1 MALEQKQSSDF
12 KRVVLFVRGMTCSS
26 CASRI
31 EKTIS
36 GLHGVMQARVNFG
49 TEQMFVDLDPNKI
62 FLPKIIQSIK
72 KIGFEVLISQKTL
85 PIKGLNCASCVARVE
100 NKLGGFYGVLDAQV
114 NLATNRV
121 AIDYISSVSEV
132 CEFQDALRDIGYTL
146 LLGDENNDQVI
157 DFAEDHNFD
166 ESTPLF
172 QRFIFSLSV
181 AVLVFL
187 SGMDSVKNFLHESYF
202 IENNLLLL
210 LLATPVQFWG
220 GWIFYR
226 RAWAGVMHGYSDMN
240 TLIVIGTSAA
250 YLYSL
255 GVTVYPNFFLG
266 YGQKPLVYFD
276 SSVMIITLVL
286 MGRLLEAKAKTKASN
301 AIRELI
307 GLKPKTAR
315 VERDNVEI
323 DIPVVEVVHG
333 EVITVRPGEKI
344 PVDGVIM
351 SGSSSIDE
359 SMISGESVPVDK
371 KPDDPVIGGSLN
383 KTGAFK
389 MRATHL
395 GRDSVLSKIVRLVI
409 EAQGSKAP
417 IQRLVD
423 RVSSIFVPF
432 VIGVATFS
440 FFCWWTFGEYINLP
454 TSPFTFA
461 LMIFISIMVIA
472 CPCALGL
479 ATPTAI
485 MVGTGR
491 GAELG
496 VLVKGGDIL
505 EKVGKLDVIFFD
517 KTGTLT
523 QGTPEVID
531 VIENPGAGISKEN
544 LLVYVASLEK
554 QSEHPLAEAVVREAK
569 KNNLNLL
576 EVQNF
581 KALPGFGVMALLGQQ
596 QMILGNMGLM
606 LNNGIDVGGWVDR
619 LEKLSRQGKTLMVLA
634 VSKKIVGVITTSDV
648 IRPHAKD
655 TVDRLK
661 GLGLDIGIITGD
673 NRYVAE
679 VIAKELNIKTV
690 LSEVLPGSKSNEIKK
705 MQAKGLT
712 VGMVGDGINDAP
724 ALAQA
729 DLGIAVGSGADVAIE
744 ASDIT
749 LMSNDLTAVV
759 DAIELSNKTMAK
771 VKQNLFWAFFYN
783 CLGIPIAAGMLY
795 PIFGILLSPVYA
807 ALAMTLS
814 SVSVISNSLLLKK
827 FTPKARIL

>member
-1 MALEQKQSSDF
+1 
-12 KRVVLFVRGMTCSS
+12 
-26 CASRI
+26 
-31 EKTIS
+31 
-36 GLHGVMQARVNFG
+36 
-49 TEQMFVDLDPNKI
+49 
-62 FLPKIIQSIK
+62 
-72 KIGFEVLISQKTL
+72 
-85 PIKGLNCASCVARVE
+85 
-100 NKLGGFYGVLDAQV
+100 
-114 NLATNRV
+114 
-121 AIDYISSVSEV
+121 
-132 CEFQDALRDIGYTL
+132 
-146 LLGDENNDQVI
+146 
-157 DFAEDHNFD
+157 
-166 ESTPLF
+166 
-172 QRFIFSLSV
+172 
-181 AVLVFL
+181 
-187 SGMDSVKNFLHESYF
+187 
-202 IENNLLLL
+202 
-210 LLATPVQFWG
+210 
-220 GWIFYR
+220 
-226 RAWAGVMHGYSDMN
+226 
-240 TLIVIGTSAA
+240 
-250 YLYSL
+250 
-255 GVTVYPNFFLG
+255 
-266 YGQKPLVYFD
+266 
-276 SSVMIITLVL
+276 
-286 MGRLLEAKAKTKASN
+286 
-301 AIRELI
+301 
-307 GLKPKTAR
+307 
-315 VERDNVEI
+315 
-323 DIPVVEVVHG
+323 
-333 EVITVRPGEKI
+333 
-344 PVDGVIM
+344 
-351 SGSSSIDE
+351 
-359 SMISGESVPVDK
+359 
-371 KPDDPVIGGSLN
+371 
-383 KTGAFK
+383 
-389 MRATHL
+389 
-395 GRDSVLSKIVRLVI
+395 
-409 EAQGSKAP
+409 
-417 IQRLVD
+417 
-423 RVSSIFVPF
+423 
-432 VIGVATFS
+432 
-440 FFCWWTFGEYINLP
+440 
-454 TSPFTFA
+454 
-461 LMIFISIMVIA
+461 
-472 CPCALGL
+472 
-479 ATPTAI
+479 
-485 MVGTGR
+485 
-491 GAELG
+491 

-661 GLGLDIGIITGD
+661 GLGLDIGILTGD

-771 VKQNLFWAFFYN
+771 VKQNLFWAFFIIVWVFQLLQGCCIQY
-783 CLGIPIAAGMLY
+783 LGFY
-795 PIFGILLSPVYA
+795 
-807 ALAMTLS
+807 
-814 SVSVISNSLLLKK
+814 
-827 FTPKARIL
+827 

>member
-1 MALEQKQSSDF
+1 
-12 KRVVLFVRGMTCSS
+12 
-26 CASRI
+26 
-31 EKTIS
+31 
-36 GLHGVMQARVNFG
+36 
-49 TEQMFVDLDPNKI
+49 
-62 FLPKIIQSIK
+62 
-72 KIGFEVLISQKTL
+72 
-85 PIKGLNCASCVARVE
+85 
-100 NKLGGFYGVLDAQV
+100 
-114 NLATNRV
+114 
-121 AIDYISSVSEV
+121 
-132 CEFQDALRDIGYTL
+132 
-146 LLGDENNDQVI
+146 
-157 DFAEDHNFD
+157 
-166 ESTPLF
+166 
-172 QRFIFSLSV
+172 
-181 AVLVFL
+181 
-187 SGMDSVKNFLHESYF
+187 
-202 IENNLLLL
+202 
-210 LLATPVQFWG
+210 
-220 GWIFYR
+220 
-226 RAWAGVMHGYSDMN
+226 
-240 TLIVIGTSAA
+240 
-250 YLYSL
+250 
-255 GVTVYPNFFLG
+255 
-266 YGQKPLVYFD
+266 
-276 SSVMIITLVL
+276 
-286 MGRLLEAKAKTKASN
+286 
-301 AIRELI
+301 
-307 GLKPKTAR
+307 
-315 VERDNVEI
+315 
-323 DIPVVEVVHG
+323 
-333 EVITVRPGEKI
+333 
-344 PVDGVIM
+344 M

-409 EAQGSKAP
+409 EAQGSKA
-417 IQRLVD
+417 
-423 RVSSIFVPF
+423 
-432 VIGVATFS
+432 TFS
-440 FFCWWTFGEYINLP
+440 FFCWWIFGEYINLP

-461 LMIFISIMVIA
+461 LMIFISIMIIA

-523 QGTPEVID
+523 QGIPEVID

-544 LLVYVASLEK
+544 LLVYIASLEK
-554 QSEHPLAEAVVREAK
+554 QSEHPLAEAVVREAI

-581 KALPGFGVMALLGQQ
+581 KALPGFGVMGLLGQQ

-661 GLGLDIGIITGD
+661 GLGLDIGILTGD

-783 CLGIPIAAGMLY
+783 CLGIPIAAGILY

-807 ALAMTLS
+807 ALAMTFS

>member
-1 MALEQKQSSDF
+1 MTPEQKKTSNF

-36 GLHGVMQARVNFG
+36 GLPGVMQARVNFG
-49 TEQMFVDLDPNKI
+49 SEQMFVDLDPNKI
-62 FLPKIIQSIK
+62 FLAEILQSIK
-72 KIGFEVLISQKTL
+72 KIGFEVLISHKTF
-85 PIKGLNCASCVARVE
+85 PIKGLTCASCVSRVE
-100 NKLGGFYGVLDAQV
+100 NKLDGFYGVLGAQV

-121 AIDYISSVSEV
+121 SIDYISSVSEV
-132 CEFQDALRDIGYTL
+132 CELQNALRGIGYTL
-146 LLGDENNDQVI
+146 FLGDQSNDQAI
-157 DFAEDHNFD
+157 DFAEDHNTD
-166 ESTPLF
+166 ESTHLF
-172 QRFIFSLSV
+172 QRFVFSLSV
-181 AVLVFL
+181 VFL
-187 SGMDSVKNFLHESYF
+187 ILLAGVDSVQNLLQEDYL
-202 IENNLLLL
+202 IENNILLL

-240 TLIVIGTSAA
+240 TLIALGTSAA

-255 GVTVYPNFFLG
+255 SITVYPNYFLG
-266 YGQKPLVYFD
+266 IGQKSLVYFD

-286 MGRLLEAKAKTKASN
+286 MGRLLEAKAKTKASK
-301 AIRELI
+301 AIHELI
-307 GLKPKTAR
+307 GLQPKTAR

-323 DIPVVEVVHG
+323 DIPVIEVLHG
-333 EVITVRPGEKI
+333 EIITVRPGEKI
-344 PVDGVIM
+344 PVDGIIM
-351 SGSSSIDE
+351 SGFSSISE

-371 KPDDPVIGGSLN
+371 KPDDIVIGGSLN

-395 GRDSVLSKIVRLVI
+395 GRDSVLSKIVHLVI

-432 VIGVATFS
+432 VIGVAILS
-440 FFCWWTFGEYINLP
+440 FVCWWVFGEYINLP
-454 TSPFTFA
+454 TSPFIFA

-496 VLVKGGDIL
+496 VLVKGGEIL
-505 EKVGKLDVIFFD
+505 EKVGKLDAIFFD

-523 QGTPEVID
+523 QGTPEVND
-531 VIENPGAGISKEN
+531 VIVNPEAGISKEN

-554 QSEHPLAEAVVREAK
+554 ESEHPLAEAVVREAK
-569 KNNLNLL
+569 KNNLKLG

-581 KALPGFGVMALLGQQ
+581 KALPGFGVIASLEQK
-596 QMILGNMGLM
+596 QMILGNMDLM
-606 LNNGIDVGGWVDR
+606 VKNGINVEGWVDR
-619 LEKLSRQGKTLMVLA
+619 LENFSRQGKTLMILA
-634 VSKKIVGVITTSDV
+634 VSKNIVGVITTSDM

-661 GLGLDIGIITGD
+661 GLGLEVGILTGD
-673 NRYVAE
+673 NRYVAG
-679 VIAKELNIKTV
+679 VIANELNITTV
-690 LSEVLPGSKSNEIKK
+690 LSEVLPGGKSNEIKK

-729 DLGIAVGSGADVAIE
+729 DLGIAVGSGTDVAIE

-749 LMSNDLTAVV
+749 LMTNDLRSVV

-783 CLGIPIAAGMLY
+783 CLGIPIAAGALY
-795 PIFGILLSPVYA
+795 PTFGILLSPVYA
-807 ALAMTLS
+807 ALAMAFS
-814 SVSVISNSLLLKK
+814 SVSVVSNSLLLKR
-827 FTPKARIL
+827 FIPKGRIC